1 MFKNKYNLLLVL
13 VLVIAIV
20 LYFSFILK
28 SVNAKSSN
36 SQDGNWGQDEIT
48 SRSNNNNDEEASESE
63 DNEDEEASES
73 EGNEDEKTSKSE
85 NINGE
90 LHRSV
95 VANFVQSLLRVAS
108 RQEGGI
114 GEQVRVVAQEQN
126 QNREKT
132 ADQIESIEKRN
143 KIKTFLIGT
152 NYKNVG
158 ALRSEMVQ
166 TRNRLEKL
174 NRLMEQTTNEA
185 DKTELQNQIQ
195 TLEDEQAKIETLLK
209 KAEGKFSLFGWL
221 IKLFSRD

>member
-36 SQDGNWGQDEIT
+36 SQNGNWGEDEIT
-48 SRSNNNNDEEASESE
+48 SRSNNNNNEEASESE

-73 EGNEDEKTSKSE
+73 EDNENEKASKSE
-85 NINGE
+85 NLNGE

-95 VANFVQSLLRVAS
+95 VANFVQTLLRVAS

-174 NRLMEQTTNEA
+174 NRLMEQTTNAA

-195 TLEDEQAKIETLLK
+195 TLEEEQAKIETLLK

-221 IKLFSRD
+221 VKLFNR

>member
-1 MFKNKYNLLLVL
+1 MFKNKYNLLLIL

-36 SQDGNWGQDEIT
+36 SEDGNWGQNKIA
-48 SRSNNNNDEEASESE
+48 SQSNDDEEASESE
-63 DNEDEEASES
+63 DNEDEEAS
-73 EGNEDEKTSKSE
+73 KSE
-85 NINGE
+85 NTNGE
-90 LHRSV
+90 LHRSI
-95 VANFVQSLLRVAS
+95 VANFVQTLLRVAS

-174 NRLMEQTTNEA
+174 NRLMEQTTNAA

-195 TLEDEQAKIETLLK
+195 TLEQEQAKIETLLK

-221 IKLFSRD
+221 VKLFSRD

>member
-1 MFKNKYNLLLVL
+1 MFKNKYNLLLIL

-36 SQDGNWGQDEIT
+36 SEDGNWGQNKIA
-48 SRSNNNNDEEASESE
+48 SQSNDDEEASESE
-63 DNEDEEASES
+63 DNEDEEAS
-73 EGNEDEKTSKSE
+73 KSE
-85 NINGE
+85 NTNGE

-158 ALRSEMVQ
+158 ALRSEMVR

-174 NRLMEQTTNEA
+174 NRLMEQTTNAA

-195 TLEDEQAKIETLLK
+195 TLEQEQAKIETLLK

-221 IKLFSRD
+221 VKLFSRD

>member
-13 VLVIAIV
+13 VLIIAIV

-48 SRSNNNNDEEASESE
+48 SRSNDNNNEEASESE
-63 DNEDEEASES
+63 DNEDEEA
-73 EGNEDEKTSKSE
+73 SKSE

-95 VANFVQSLLRVAS
+95 VANFVQTLLQVAS

-126 QNREKT
+126 QNKEKT
-132 ADQIESIEKRN
+132 ADQIEAIEKRN

-152 NYKNVG
+152 DYKNVG

-174 NRLMEQTTNEA
+174 NRLTEQTTNAA

-195 TLEDEQAKIETLLK
+195 TLEEEQTKIETLLK

-221 IKLFSRD
+221 IKLFNR

>member
-36 SQDGNWGQDEIT
+36 SQNGNWGEDEIT

-63 DNEDEEASES
+63 DNEDEEAS
-73 EGNEDEKTSKSE
+73 KSE

-95 VANFVQSLLRVAS
+95 VANFVQTLLRVAS

-126 QNREKT
+126 QNKEKT

-158 ALRSEMVQ
+158 ALRNEMVQ

-174 NRLMEQTTNEA
+174 NRLTEQTTDAA

-195 TLEDEQAKIETLLK
+195 TLEEEQAKIETLLK

>member
-1 MFKNKYNLLLVL
+1 MFKNKYNLLLIL

-36 SQDGNWGQDEIT
+36 SEDGNWGQNKIA
-48 SRSNNNNDEEASESE
+48 SQSNDDEEASESE
-63 DNEDEEASES
+63 DNEDEEAS
-73 EGNEDEKTSKSE
+73 KSE
-85 NINGE
+85 NTNGE
-90 LHRSV
+90 LHRSI
-95 VANFVQSLLRVAS
+95 VANFVQTLLRVAS

-143 KIKTFLIGT
+143 KIKTILIGT

-174 NRLMEQTTNEA
+174 NRLMEQTTNAA

-195 TLEDEQAKIETLLK
+195 TLEQEQAKIETLLK

-221 IKLFSRD
+221 VKLFSRD

>member
-36 SQDGNWGQDEIT
+36 SEDGNWGQNKIA
-48 SRSNNNNDEEASESE
+48 SQSNDDEEASESE
-63 DNEDEEASES
+63 DNEDEEAS
-73 EGNEDEKTSKSE
+73 KSE
-85 NINGE
+85 NTNGE
-90 LHRSV
+90 LHRSI
-95 VANFVQSLLRVAS
+95 VANFVQTLLRVAS

-174 NRLMEQTTNEA
+174 NRLMEQTTNAA

-195 TLEDEQAKIETLLK
+195 TLEQEQAKIETLLK

-221 IKLFSRD
+221 VKLFSRD

>member
-36 SQDGNWGQDEIT
+36 SEDGNWGQNKIA
-48 SRSNNNNDEEASESE
+48 SQSNNDNDEEASESE
-63 DNEDEEASES
+63 DNEDEEA
-73 EGNEDEKTSKSE
+73 SKSE

-126 QNREKT
+126 QNKEKT

-174 NRLMEQTTNEA
+174 NRLMGQTTDAA

-221 IKLFSRD
+221 VKLFSRD